1 MRCRGLRE
9 QNSHSCSGA
18 KNITSQGCTHYGL
31 APRAVKSNANFMV
44 IWTDGKIRTYV
55 EEMYDKPRGLCKW
68 WIEQHKHEPR
78 FSGGKLLVISV
89 MRGRAS

>member
-1 MRCRGLRE
+1 
-9 QNSHSCSGA
+9 
-18 KNITSQGCTHYGL
+18 
-31 APRAVKSNANFMV
+31 MV

-68 WIEQHKHEPR
+68 WIEQHKTEPR
-78 FSGGKLLVISV
+78 FRDGKLLIISV